1 MAVTTPSL
9 NVNRHVTLVKNVSPV
24 MNPKRITKPSHRNSA
39 LNRPRVTLS
48 GAVAG
53 GVSRRRSS
61 DDGFAHGC
69 GHRTAPK

>member
-24 MNPKRITKPSHRNSA
+24 MIPKRMMKPSHRNSA

-48 GAVAG
+48 GARG
-53 GVSRRRSS
+53 GVSGV
-61 DDGFAHGC
+61 DGPGFAHGC